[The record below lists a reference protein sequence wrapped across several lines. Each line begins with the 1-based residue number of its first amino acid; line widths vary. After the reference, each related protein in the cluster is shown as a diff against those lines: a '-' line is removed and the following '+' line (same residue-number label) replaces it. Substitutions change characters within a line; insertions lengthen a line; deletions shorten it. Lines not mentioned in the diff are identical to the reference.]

1 MLLPM
6 LREDLFDRLNEY
18 GIDMGVGKPIIPS
31 ILLNGILDI
40 FNLKA
45 ISASQPIKNKDASPA
60 KFDKTHR
67 VLLAEDNKTNRLIEK
82 SLLQQVEIESI
93 VACDGREA
101 VELFKEHKDSIDL
114 ILMDLHMPVMNGYEA
129 AQEIRKISADVPIV
143 AMTAD
148 VILGV
153 REKCEQS
160 GIHHYISKPFD
171 PEHFIQTIK
180 EIISENENN
189 KIQNVSVLDQ
199 SAGLKNMGDNAEIYR
214 QVLNEY
220 LSENQHIADKL
231 SSAVLEKRYADA
243 AQIVHKVKSSSGSI
257 GAKSL
262 YDAAIT
268 LQKALNEEK
277 EDEITLLLEK
287 FSRLLRE
294 LLEEIKE
301 FQS

>member
-1 MLLPM
+1 
-6 LREDLFDRLNEY
+6 
-18 GIDMGVGKPIIPS
+18 
-31 ILLNGILDI
+31 
-40 FNLKA
+40 
-45 ISASQPIKNKDASPA
+45 
-60 KFDKTHR
+60 
-67 VLLAEDNKTNRLIEK
+67 
-82 SLLQQVEIESI
+82 
-93 VACDGREA
+93 
-101 VELFKEHKDSIDL
+101 
-114 ILMDLHMPVMNGYEA
+114 
-129 AQEIRKISADVPIV
+129 
-143 AMTAD
+143 
-148 VILGV
+148 
-153 REKCEQS
+153 
-160 GIHHYISKPFD
+160 
-171 PEHFIQTIK
+171 
-180 EIISENENN
+180 
-189 KIQNVSVLDQ
+189 
-199 SAGLKNMGDNAEIYR
+199 MGDNAEIYR

-220 LSENQHIADKL
+220 LSENQYIADKL